1 MGNYSIDFETEF
13 LNLKLSLCKRFNN
26 NIDQCFQEQ
35 EFVKT
40 LEPEQYT
47 FKIHQKCYK
56 CNKAF

>member
-1 MGNYSIDFETEF
+1 MGNYSIDFEAEF

-40 LEPEQYT
+40 LEHSD
-47 FKIHQKCYK
+47 KLSKL
-56 CNKAF
+56 KA